1 MECDRKPIPRAR
13 RVLPVTH
20 SPQGQRA
27 RWITWMKTLL
37 LSPSHFVRKSC
48 KPHQSIQKQNN
59 LSIPVH
65 AFSVSRYK
73 PQYVRHES
81 TAKKCRQSW
90 SMESQHPQ
98 NPDYRLKTW
107 SFLQSVKS
115 VSAFVCIPSQFH
127 IWSIKVTASSSSSG
141 WPTMLNLVRN
151 SCKQH

>member
-1 MECDRKPIPRAR
+1 MECDRKWIPRAR
-13 RVLPVTH
+13 RILPVTH

-27 RWITWMKTLL
+27 WWITRMKRLL
-37 LSPSHFVRKSC
+37 LSPSHFFRKSC
-48 KPHQSIQKQNN
+48 KQHQSSQKQNN
-59 LSIPVH
+59 LSISVH

-98 NPDYRLKTW
+98 NPDYRRKTW
-107 SFLQSVKS
+107 SILQSVKS
-115 VSAFVCIPSQFH
+115 VSAFVCIPSHFH
-127 IWSIKVTASSSSSG
+127 IWSIKVTASSSSG
-141 WPTMLNLVRN
+141 WSTMLNLVRN